1 MTSGLP
7 WSEAF
12 IAQLSDK
19 GFRDAFVADQVRTR
33 IAQLVRVLREQPDR
47 TWTQTELGERADKR
61 QNVISRLEN
70 PDEAQP
76 SVQTLLDICRAFDL
90 PLWIDFPAWEDWLV
104 AIKEFPSSKSSRP
117 AFEANRLNS
126 YSARSISSSSGGG
139 GLVGNVSPSF
149 SSSPVTINDNYA
161 PMALAA

>member
-19 GFRDAFVADQVRTR
+19 EFRDAFVADQVRTR
-33 IAQLVRVLREQPDR
+33 IAQLVRVLREHPDR
-47 TWTQTELGERADKR
+47 NWTQTELGERADKR

-76 SVQTLLDICRAFDL
+76 SVQTLLDICGAFDL
-90 PLWIDFPAWEDWLV
+90 PLWIDFPTWEDWLV
-104 AIKEFPSSKSSRP
+104 SIKEFPSSKSSRP

-126 YSARSISSSSGGG
+126 YNSRSISSSSGAGS
-139 GLVGNVSPSF
+139 VMVNVSATF
-149 SSSPVTINDNYA
+149 SASPVSINDNYA
-161 PMALAA
+161 PTALAA